1 MMENMP
7 STARHAGIEDE
18 LRRAAAFR
26 SALRG
31 FSARTEEVAAA
42 AGLTRQRY
50 DLLLAIRA
58 APEATSTVTEL
69 SQQLRLRQT
78 AVTELVKRA
87 EEAGLVVRTASPQDG
102 RVTLLRLSG
111 EGERRLM
118 DAFEALRQ
126 DRAQVRE
133 AMREVGARFREYAAG
148 AAERR

>member
-1 MMENMP
+1 MTTCP
-7 STARHAGIEDE
+7 RVEDE

-26 SALRG
+26 SALRHFG
-31 FSARTEEVAAA
+31 ARTEEVAAA
-42 AGLTRQRY
+42 AGLTPRRY

-58 APEATSTVTEL
+58 APDATSTVTEL

-87 EEAGLVVRTASPQDG
+87 EEAGLLLRTRSPRDG

-118 DAFEALRQ
+118 HAFDALRQ
-126 DRAQVRE
+126 DREQVRR
-133 AMREVGARFREYAAG
+133 ALREVGARFREYAAG
-148 AAERR
+148 ATPSTEARSS

>member
-1 MMENMP
+1 MIKNMTTP
-7 STARHAGIEDE
+7 PRARIEDE

-26 SALRG
+26 SALRS

-42 AGLTRQRY
+42 AGLTPQRY

-58 APEATSTVTEL
+58 APDATSTVTGL

-78 AVTELVKRA
+78 AVTELVNRA
-87 EEAGLVVRTASPQDG
+87 EEAGLLLRTPSPQDG

-118 DAFEALRQ
+118 HAFEALRQ
-126 DRAQVRE
+126 DREQVRQ
-133 AMREVGARFREYAAG
+133 ALREVGARFREYAAG
-148 AAERR
+148 VTETS

>member
-1 MMENMP
+1 MSGSP
-7 STARHAGIEDE
+7 SSTIDDE

-26 SALRG
+26 SALRR

-42 AGLTRQRY
+42 AGLTPQRY

-58 APEATSTVTEL
+58 APEATSTVTEV

-87 EEAGLVVRTASPQDG
+87 EEAGLVLRAPSPRDG

-111 EGERRLM
+111 EGEQRLM
-118 DAFEALRQ
+118 HAFEALRQ
-126 DRAQVRE
+126 DREQVRR
-133 AMREVGARFREYAAG
+133 ALREVGARFREYAAST
-148 AAERR
+148 AET

>member
-1 MMENMP
+1 MMKSMP
-7 STARHAGIEDE
+7 AAPPIRIEDE

-26 SALRG
+26 SALRA

-42 AGLTRQRY
+42 AGLTLQRY

-87 EEAGLVVRTASPQDG
+87 EEAGLLLRKRSPQDG

-118 DAFEALRQ
+118 HAFEALRQ
-126 DRAQVRE
+126 DREQVRQ
-133 AMREVGARFREYAAG
+133 ALREVGARFREYAAG
-148 AAERR
+148 AAEPT

>member
-1 MMENMP
+1 MMENV
-7 STARHAGIEDE
+7 STAPHARTEDE

-26 SALRG
+26 SALRS

-42 AGLTRQRY
+42 AGLTPQRY

-58 APEATSTVTEL
+58 APDATSTVTEL

-87 EEAGLVVRTASPQDG
+87 EEAGLLLRTPSPQDG
-102 RVTLLRLSG
+102 RVTLLRLSD

-118 DAFEALRQ
+118 HAFEALRH
-126 DRAQVRE
+126 DREQVRR
-133 AMREVGARFREYAAG
+133 ALREVGARFREYAAG
-148 AAERR
+148 AAETS

>member
-1 MMENMP
+1 MP
-7 STARHAGIEDE
+7 DARPTGLEHE

-26 SALRG
+26 AALRR

-42 AGLTRQRY
+42 AGLTPQRY

-69 SQQLRLRQT
+69 SRRLQLRQT

-87 EEAGLVVRTASPQDG
+87 EEAGLLLRLPSPQDG
-102 RVTLLRLSG
+102 RVTLLRLSN

-118 DAFEALRQ
+118 HAFEALRE
-126 DRAQVRE
+126 DRDEVRRVL
-133 AMREVGARFREYAAG
+133 REVGARFREYAASAG
-148 AAERR
+148 SS